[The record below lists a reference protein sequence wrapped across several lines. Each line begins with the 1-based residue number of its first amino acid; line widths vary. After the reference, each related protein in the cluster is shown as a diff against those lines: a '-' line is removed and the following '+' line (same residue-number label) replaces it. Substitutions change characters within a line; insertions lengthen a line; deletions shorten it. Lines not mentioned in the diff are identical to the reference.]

1 MANLSI
7 SKIGQKIFTP
17 VKSTTVSKSTNP
29 FAPSSFKGN
38 VLTADVFETKVTKK
52 NKLTYS
58 AFVGSIGDAFPTFR
72 KAAESVVAFG
82 MRMKEGLVTTY
93 KKINEIGSKEVT
105 IDFAGAGKAIKSG
118 FTNMV
123 DNYNVQR
130 MKNYDVT
137 TLENMLLEAT
147 RIVA

>member
-1 MANLSI
+1 M
-7 SKIGQKIFTP
+7 
-17 VKSTTVSKSTNP
+17 
-29 FAPSSFKGN
+29 
-38 VLTADVFETKVTKK
+38 TKK

-58 AFVGSIGDAFPTFR
+58 TFVGSINDAFPTFR

-82 MRMKEGLVTTY
+82 MRMKEGLVSTY
-93 KKINEIGSKEVT
+93 KKINEIGSKEIT

-118 FTNMV
+118 FANMV
-123 DNYNVQR
+123 DTYNVQR

-137 TLENMLLEAT
+137 TLENMLIEAT